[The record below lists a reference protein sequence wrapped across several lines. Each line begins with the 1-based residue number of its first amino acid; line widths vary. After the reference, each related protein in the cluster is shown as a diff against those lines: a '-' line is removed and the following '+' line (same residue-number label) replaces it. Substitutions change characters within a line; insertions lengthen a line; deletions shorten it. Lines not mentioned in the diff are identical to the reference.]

1 MEVIKLSVTTKDI
14 ASICGVSRT
23 TVNRAFTN
31 SGRISEETK
40 QKILAVATELEYR
53 PDLLATGLKS
63 GKTGYLGVVVFDV
76 RNRYFAQML
85 NAVEVEARKRDYFV
99 NITLHEKNRNLEK
112 ELILRLVDYR
122 VEGLILSPV
131 SKGHSFNDFLKKIN
145 KPTVI
150 IGNRVGKDIPFVG
163 INEKKA
169 AKDAVKTIVRKGYK
183 QIVFVCPPL
192 AEAEQ
197 ENIYSHEQREQGFLD
212 EMKNYTDI
220 NSAVIRSWDYLKEAE
235 EIINKTSLKTAF
247 FCSGDIFALEIM
259 KYFKQLGKHAK
270 QDYGI
275 MGFDNIDTLNYVM
288 PRLSTIDNVVETVSE
303 KAVDILFKILDGKDV
318 PNKTIVD
325 HIVVEGE
332 TL

>member
-1 MEVIKLSVTTKDI
+1 MSVTTKDI

-31 SGRISEETK
+31 TGRINEETK
-40 QKILAVATELEYR
+40 QKILKVAAELEYR
-53 PDLLATGLKS
+53 PDLLATGLKN
-63 GKTGYLGVVVFDV
+63 GKTRYLGIVVFDV

-85 NAVEVEARKRDYFV
+85 NAVEEEAKKHDYFV
-99 NITLHEKNRNLEK
+99 NITLHEKNKMLEK
-112 ELILRLVDYR
+112 ELIQRLVDYR

-131 SKGHSFNDFLKKIN
+131 SKGYSFNDFLKKMN

-169 AKDAVKTIVRKGYK
+169 ARDAVKLIAGKGYN

-192 AEAEQ
+192 ADAEQ
-197 ENIYSHEQREQGFLD
+197 ENIYSHEQREQGFLE
-212 EMKNYTDI
+212 EMKLHADI
-220 NSAVIRSWDYLKEAE
+220 QAVVIRSWNYLKEAE
-235 EIINKTSLKTAF
+235 EIMTQTSGKTAF

-259 KYFKQLGKHAK
+259 KYFKQLGRRAK

-275 MGFDNIDTLNYVM
+275 MGFDNIDTLDYVI
-288 PRLSTIDNVVETVSE
+288 PRLATIDNVVEKVSQ
-303 KAVDILFKILDGKDV
+303 KAVAILFEMLEGKEV
-318 PNKTIVD
+318 SNHTVVD
-325 HIVVEGE
+325 YVVVDGE

>member
-1 MEVIKLSVTTKDI
+1 MSVTTKDI

-31 SGRISEETK
+31 TGRISEETK
-40 QKILAVATELEYR
+40 QKILKVAAELEYR
-53 PDLLATGLKS
+53 PDLLAMGLKS
-63 GKTGYLGVVVFDV
+63 GKTRFFGIVVFDV

-85 NAVEVEARKRDYFV
+85 NAVEVEARKHDYFV
-99 NITLHEKNRNLEK
+99 NITLHEKNKKLEK
-112 ELILRLVDYR
+112 ELIQRLADYR
-122 VEGLILSPV
+122 VEGFILSPV
-131 SKGHSFNDFLKKIN
+131 SKGPSFSEFLKKIN

-163 INEKKA
+163 INEKEA
-169 AKDAVKTIVRKGYK
+169 AKDAVKMIAEKGYK

-192 AEAEQ
+192 ADAEQ
-197 ENIYSHEQREQGFLD
+197 ENIYSHEQREQGFL
-212 EMKNYTDI
+212 EEIKNYPDV
-220 NSAVIRSWDYLKEAE
+220 NSVVVASWDYLKEVEKIMNQA
-235 EIINKTSLKTAF
+235 TSKTAF

-259 KYFKQLGKHAK
+259 KYFKQFGKRAK

-275 MGFDNIDTLNYVM
+275 MGFDNIDTLDYVI
-288 PRLSTIDNVVETVSE
+288 PRLSTIDNVVEKVSE
-303 KAVDILFKILDGKDV
+303 KAVSILFEMIEGKKV

-325 HIVVEGE
+325 YIVINGE

>member
-1 MEVIKLSVTTKDI
+1 MGVTTKDI

-31 SGRISEETK
+31 SGRISEKTK
-40 QKILAVATELEYR
+40 QKILEVAAELEYR

-85 NAVEVEARKRDYFV
+85 NAVEVEARKHDYFV
-99 NITLHEKNRNLEK
+99 NITLHEKNKNLEK
-112 ELILRLVDYR
+112 ELIQRLIDYR

-131 SKGHSFNDFLKKIN
+131 SKGHSFNDFLKKMK
-145 KPTVI
+145 KPIVI

-163 INEKKA
+163 INEKRA
-169 AKDAVKTIVRKGYK
+169 AKDAVKTIANKGYE

-192 AEAEQ
+192 ADAEQ

-212 EMKNYTDI
+212 EMKNHLEMKH
-220 NSAVIRSWDYLKEAE
+220 SVVRSWNYLKEAE
-235 EIINKTSLKTAF
+235 QIIKSTSLKTAF

-259 KYFKQLGKHAK
+259 KHFKQIDKHAK
-270 QDYGI
+270 KDYGI
-275 MGFDNIDTLNYVM
+275 MGFDNIDTLDYVM

-303 KAVDILFKILDGKDV
+303 KAVDILFEILNGKDV

-325 HIVVEGE
+325 YIVVKGE

>member
-1 MEVIKLSVTTKDI
+1 MSVTTKDI

-31 SGRISEETK
+31 TGRISEETK
-40 QKILAVATELEYR
+40 QKILKVAAELEYR

-63 GKTGYLGVVVFDV
+63 GKTGYFGVVVFDV

-85 NAVEVEARKRDYFV
+85 NAVEVEARKHDYFV
-99 NITLHEKNRNLEK
+99 NITLHEKNKKLEK
-112 ELILRLVDYR
+112 ELIQRLVDYR

-131 SKGHSFNDFLKKIN
+131 SKGNSFNDFLMKMN

-163 INEKKA
+163 INEKRA
-169 AKDAVKTIVRKGYK
+169 ARDAVKTIASKGYQ

-192 AEAEQ
+192 ADAEQ
-197 ENIYSHEQREQGFLD
+197 ENIYSHEQRELGFLD
-212 EMKNYTDI
+212 EMKKYSDI
-220 NSAVIRSWDYLKEAE
+220 HSSVVCSWDYLKEVE
-235 EIINKTSLKTAF
+235 GIINITSLKTAF

-259 KYFKQLGKHAK
+259 KHFKQIGKRAK

-275 MGFDNIDTLNYVM
+275 MGFDNIDTLDYVI
-288 PRLSTIDNVVETVSE
+288 PRLSTIDNVVEKVSE
-303 KAVDILFKILDGKDV
+303 KAVDILFEILDGKVV

-325 HIVVEGE
+325 YIVVEGE